1 MKRALDL
8 IFAVL
13 GLILLAPLLAVI
25 ALVIK
30 FGDGGP
36 VFFAQQRIGQFGVLF
51 RMYKFRTMVVNAEQ
65 IGLALTTRNDPR
77 ITRVGE
83 WLRRTKLDELPQLWN
98 VVKGDMSL
106 VGPRPEV
113 PRYVALYTAEQRRVL
128 DVRPGITD
136 PASISFIDESSLL
149 SASNAPET
157 EYANNILPLKL
168 SANLAY
174 AERATIASDLVVIA
188 KTIFRLVRR

>member
-1 MKRALDL
+1 
-8 IFAVL
+8 
-13 GLILLAPLLAVI
+13 
-25 ALVIK
+25 
-30 FGDGGP
+30 
-36 VFFAQQRIGQFGVLF
+36 
-51 RMYKFRTMVVNAEQ
+51 
-65 IGLALTTRNDPR
+65 
-77 ITRVGE
+77 
-83 WLRRTKLDELPQLWN
+83 
-98 VVKGDMSL
+98 MSL

-113 PRYVALYTAEQRRVL
+113 PRYVALYTAEQKRVL

-149 SASNAPET
+149 SASNAPEA